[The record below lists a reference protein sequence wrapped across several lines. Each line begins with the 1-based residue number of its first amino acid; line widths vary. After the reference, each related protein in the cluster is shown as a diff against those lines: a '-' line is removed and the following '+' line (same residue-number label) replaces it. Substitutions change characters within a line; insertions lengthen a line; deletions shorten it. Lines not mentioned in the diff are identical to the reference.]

1 MVSKL
6 KGMSEIMEVLE
17 VDEEGRIYLP
27 EETREKFGDRFL
39 KVESDDSIRLIPL
52 ADDPVKD
59 LRETMEKLQGMSIEE
74 IHSKIKEEGIES
86 LDWVKYMQSD
96 RNKDVEREREENRE
110 EMFDRIEENKEKV
123 PKNFISLDDLDW
135 TAYLYLS
142 LNLFSYSDAR

>member
-1 MVSKL
+1 
-6 KGMSEIMEVLE
+6 MEVLE

-74 IHSKIKEEGIES
+74 IRRKIKEEGIES
-86 LDWVKYMQSD
+86 LD
-96 RNKDVEREREENRE
+96 
-110 EMFDRIEENKEKV
+110 
-123 PKNFISLDDLDW
+123 
-135 TAYLYLS
+135 
-142 LNLFSYSDAR
+142 